1 MEIGRRGTDHC
12 RSGFDQVLLNYLY
25 AEWRNYFSGLG
36 NAFVVRFMLAA
47 ASALT
52 VVGEATPV
60 MTSAQHVDVTL
71 SAAAH

>member
-1 MEIGRRGTDHC
+1 
-12 RSGFDQVLLNYLY
+12 
-25 AEWRNYFSGLG
+25 
-36 NAFVVRFMLAA
+36 MLAA

-60 MTSAQHVDVTL
+60 ITSAQHVDVTL

>member
-1 MEIGRRGTDHC
+1 
-12 RSGFDQVLLNYLY
+12 
-25 AEWRNYFSGLG
+25 
-36 NAFVVRFMLAA
+36 MLAV